1 MIDYINFAY
10 SEEVTYWGKAAIESI
25 FNQERRKKI
34 NRFNTSKVSLIWKIK
49 IVKTMHLW
57 NFYLKSNY
65 LAHNE
70 EPRVFNNI
78 LSEEPYFEVMTDYL
92 KAFSKIY

>member
-34 NRFNTSKVSLIWKIK
+34 NRFNTSKISLIWKIN
-49 IVKTMHLW
+49 IVK
-57 NFYLKSNY
+57 K
-65 LAHNE
+65 
-70 EPRVFNNI
+70 VF
-78 LSEEPYFEVMTDYL
+78 
-92 KAFSKIY
+92 IY